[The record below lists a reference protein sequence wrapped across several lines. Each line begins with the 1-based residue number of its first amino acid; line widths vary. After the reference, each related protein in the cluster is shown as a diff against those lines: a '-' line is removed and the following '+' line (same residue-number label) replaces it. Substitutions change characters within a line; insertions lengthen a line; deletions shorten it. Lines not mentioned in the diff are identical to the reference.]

1 MDSAPEEQKQLYKAL
16 FDCNRHIPEEN
27 RIIVP
32 FICVSAVPCG
42 LLYKENLESIPTV
55 SDTFTA
61 LFNCTQTNEIALTLI
76 KFALEVAGCPSEKI
90 EQVQNAG
97 VQETGTI
104 QGIHTLHND
113 EVRQGL
119 QFHKL
124 LVDIV
129 NDLTADLRRQLINMS
144 SGYLSSNPIH
154 TECLHVHF
162 LRLIQEN
169 VIGLKDVSK
178 LHEFIESIRRQDI
191 LDRIDEYCRDVGLPI
206 LARTCK
212 SCFKTLLKHLSVLF

>member
-1 MDSAPEEQKQLYKAL
+1 MDNAPKEQEQLYKAL
-16 FDCNRHIPEEN
+16 FDCNLHIPED
-27 RIIVP
+27 RRFTVP

-61 LFNCTQTNEIALTLI
+61 LFNCKQTKEIAVTLI

-97 VQETGTI
+97 IQETGTN
-104 QGIHTLHND
+104 QGIQTLQND

-129 NDLTADLRRQLINMS
+129 NALPADLRRQLINMG
-144 SGYLSSNPIH
+144 SGYLSSNPNH
-154 TECLHVHF
+154 TESLHVHI

-169 VIGLKDVSK
+169 MIGRNDVSK
-178 LHEFIESIRRQDI
+178 LHAMIESIRRQDV
-191 LDRIDEYCRDVGLPI
+191 LDSIDEYCSEVGLPI
-206 LARTCK
+206 LPRTCK
-212 SCFKTLLKHLSVLF
+212 TCFLKALNTFFE

>member
-1 MDSAPEEQKQLYKAL
+1 MDSAPKEQEQLYKAL
-16 FDCNRHIPEEN
+16 FDCNLYIPKD
-27 RIIVP
+27 RRFTVP

-42 LLYKENLESIPTV
+42 LLFKENLESIPPV
-55 SDTFTA
+55 PDTFTA
-61 LFNCTQTNEIALTLI
+61 LFNFKQTNEIALTLI

-97 VQETGTI
+97 VCETGTD
-104 QGIHTLHND
+104 QGIHTLQNT

-119 QFHKL
+119 QFHEL

-129 NDLTADLRRQLINMS
+129 NGLPADLRRQVISMS
-144 SGYLSSNPIH
+144 SGNLSSNPAH

-169 VIGLKDVSK
+169 VIGRRDVSK

-191 LDRIDEYCRDVGLPI
+191 LDRIDKYCREVGLPI
-206 LARTCK
+206 LPRRRK
-212 SCFKTLLKHLSVLF
+212 SCFVKVLKNIF